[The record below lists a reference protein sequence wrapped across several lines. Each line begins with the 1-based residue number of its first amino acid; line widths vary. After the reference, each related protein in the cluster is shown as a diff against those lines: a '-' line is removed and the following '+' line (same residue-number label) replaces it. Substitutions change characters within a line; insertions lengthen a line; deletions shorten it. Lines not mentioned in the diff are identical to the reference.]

1 MACNTSG
8 PRPLGRK
15 STILNSSHRKPRG
28 EAASV
33 PTAVARSAGTPEESG
48 TVPDMCSKAQYEL
61 EAPLVSIVIPCY
73 NQAHFLG
80 EAIES
85 VLKQTYKHF
94 EIVVVDDGSTDNT
107 SEVARGY
114 SGIRCIEQVNQG
126 LSAARNTGIRE
137 SKGEYLVFL
146 DADDRLYPIALE
158 AGLRCFRA
166 FPQCGFVYGAY
177 RFINSKGSPLWSPIL
192 NRVDKEHYL
201 ALLRENYIGMNG
213 TVMFRRDVLEVFGG
227 FDTSLAA
234 CEDYDLYLRVARTFS
249 IRHHDNV
256 VAEYRKHVGNM
267 SCDAELMLRTILFV
281 LGSQWKYAK
290 QDKRYRKAYNAGF
303 RHAKGFYGIKLL
315 KQVYRRIR
323 VRLESKQAVRE
334 VRLLLGYVGVPT
346 FLLYAPLWFGKL
358 TAWKVKDV
366 ILWACGRGVEEY

>member
-1 MACNTSG
+1 M
-8 PRPLGRK
+8 GRK

-28 EAASV
+28 EAG
-33 PTAVARSAGTPEESG
+33 PIPEAVARSAVSPEEWG
-48 TVPDMCSKAQYEL
+48 AVPDMCKEASRDMG
-61 EAPLVSIVIPCY
+61 APLVSVVIPCY

-85 VLKQTYKHF
+85 VFKQTYKHF

-107 SEVARGY
+107 SEVARRY

-158 AGLRCFRA
+158 AGLRCFKV
-166 FPQCGFVYGAY
+166 FPECGFVYGAY
-177 RFINSKGSPLWSPIL
+177 RFITSDGFPLWKPIL

-213 TVMFRRDVLEVFGG
+213 TVMFRRDVLELFEG

-249 IRHHDNV
+249 IRYHDNV
-256 VAEYRKHVGNM
+256 VAEYRKVT
-267 SCDAELMLRTILFV
+267 R
-281 LGSQWKYAK
+281 
-290 QDKRYRKAYNAGF
+290 
-303 RHAKGFYGIKLL
+303 
-315 KQVYRRIR
+315 
-323 VRLESKQAVRE
+323 
-334 VRLLLGYVGVPT
+334 
-346 FLLYAPLWFGKL
+346 
-358 TAWKVKDV
+358 
-366 ILWACGRGVEEY
+366 